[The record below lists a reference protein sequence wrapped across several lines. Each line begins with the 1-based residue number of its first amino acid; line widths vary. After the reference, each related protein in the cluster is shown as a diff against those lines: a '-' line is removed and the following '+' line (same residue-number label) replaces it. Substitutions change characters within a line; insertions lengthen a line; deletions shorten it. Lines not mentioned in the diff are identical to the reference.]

1 MLASLLFVL
10 KKLVAALLLPPASLL
25 MISAAGLL
33 LALRHRRTG
42 LTLAGGGLLLLY
54 ALCTPAL
61 SGWLER
67 STYPAQA
74 TPPAAS
80 AGALARAQAIVILG
94 AGTTDNLVDYG
105 GQTVNAYA
113 LERLRAGARLARTTR
128 LPVLVSGGVVWDG
141 RPEADMMKEV
151 MDEFGVPVRWVEPRS
166 RDTAGNARES
176 AALLHAAGLS
186 RVALVTHA
194 FHMRRSMEEFRR
206 AGLEPI
212 AAPTLIR
219 QAGDVEAA
227 DFIPGTRAL
236 QQSGAA
242 LHEWL
247 GWAALALRG
256 T

>member
-10 KKLVAALLLPPASLL
+10 KKLVAALLLPPASPL

-42 LTLAGGGLLLLY
+42 LALAGGGLLLLY

-67 STYPAQA
+67 STYMTDA
-74 TPPAAS
+74 TGTPS
-80 AGALARAQAIVILG
+80 TAQAIVILG

-128 LPVLVSGGVVWDG
+128 LPVLLSGGVVWDG
-141 RPEADMMKEV
+141 RPEAEMMKEV
-151 MDEFGVPVRWVEPRS
+151 MDEFGVPVRWVESRS
-166 RDTAGNARES
+166 RDTADNARES
-176 AALLHAAGLS
+176 AALLRAAGLS

-206 AGLEPI
+206 AGLVPVAE
-212 AAPTLIR
+212 PTLIKR
-219 QAGDVEAA
+219 PGDLEAA

-247 GWAALALRG
+247 GWAALQWRG
-256 T
+256 S